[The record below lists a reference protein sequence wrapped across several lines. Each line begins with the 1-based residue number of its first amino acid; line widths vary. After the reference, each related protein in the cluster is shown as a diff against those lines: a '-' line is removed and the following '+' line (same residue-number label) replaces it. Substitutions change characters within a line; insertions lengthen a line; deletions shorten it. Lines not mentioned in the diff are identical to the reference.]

1 MKKIVWPLPAAALL
15 ALAASAGGA
24 SAAGDAATAQVRR
37 RPRRHGPACRG
48 GQEGGR
54 AQRHRPAARLGQLR
68 RDDEGLRAEV
78 RHQDQQRPARRQ
90 QPGRDQ
96 RRQAAQGPEAR
107 PRRVRPRHQRRA
119 AQHRPARPLQG
130 RDLGRHPRPA
140 EGAERPLVQ
149 RLRRLHVDRL
159 RRRQA
164 AGDHGRQRPAEA
176 RLQGQG
182 RAERQPDPGL
192 RRLQR
197 RHDGLAR
204 QRRLGRRHQAR
215 ASTSSRSSS
224 RPATS
229 CRSTR
234 PRPPSRRARPRS

>member
-1 MKKIVWPLPAAALL
+1 MAAPGG
-15 ALAASAGGA
+15 SAPGPRGLGGR
-24 SAAGDAATAQVRR
+24 GFRRRRRGHGQVRR
-37 RPRRHGPACRG
+37 RPRRDGPARRR

-54 AQRHRPAARLGQLR
+54 AQHHRPAARLGELR

-78 RHQDQQRPARRQ
+78 RHQDQQRPAGRE

-107 PRRVRPRHQRRA
+107 PRRVRPRRQRGA
-119 AQHRPARPLQG
+119 AQHRPLRALQG

-159 RRRQA
+159 RRQA

-182 RAERQPDPGL
+182 GAERQPDPGL

-197 RHDGLAR
+197 GHDGLAR

-215 ASTSSRSSS
+215 ASSSSRSSS

-234 PRPPSRRARPRS
+234 PRPPSPRARPRS